1 MNTDLF
7 GDVPVTLRDLELWLY
22 KVAKLPHYHRSR
34 GSYARD
40 WNIVGKIKRE
50 KLSGQLDKTC
60 GDEGCD
66 FCGQTLCAVAPAP
79 TISPKEELDRLKR
92 RVAVLEIVLL
102 AATLPAMRTTQA
114 APV

>member
-7 GDVPVTLRDLELWLY
+7 GDVPVTLRDLELWLF

-34 GSYARD
+34 GTYARD

-50 KLSGQLDKTC
+50 KLSGQLAKTF
-60 GDEGCD
+60 GDEECN
-66 FCGQTLCAVAPAP
+66 FCGQTLCAVSPAP
-79 TISPKEELDRLKR
+79 TISPQAELDRLKR
-92 RVAVLEIVLL
+92 RVAVLEIVLV
-102 AATLPAMRTTQA
+102 AATLPARRSAQE